1 MWNHTWIE
9 WIINLGKY
17 LMNMGGFFSDII
29 IMEGIFFIDL
39 DDKVHEDFLNRM
51 KTDTEHLSDDISPLV
66 SFYLSFHRNRKLES
80 ILGVSQFYF

>member
-66 SFYLSFHRNRKLES
+66 RTVRIQWLVFIYLFIEIEN
-80 ILGVSQFYF
+80 